1 MVPVPTGPRVTRDRS
16 NSPNEPL
23 AGSAAAR
30 CPRQPTSPVFAAHR
44 RMPAQNAAVPR
55 HLGDMVCSPRAE
67 FGDGSALPASCLR
80 GHFLV
85 SPASAVRWNTIRAV
99 TTSPATMNC
108 WPRPLFATLPGVS
121 APPPFGSSQR
131 TILVRLDPNKL
142 RSYNMSPPQ
151 DEKLGRSSWSP
162 VRRNRSRPQEERQEQ
177 PFARSFPR
185 TAVRKRGDPLRL
197 PTTPWRRPWAVG
209 VIADTADLSA
219 SAMCPAA

>member
-142 RSYNMSPPQ
+142 RSYNMSP
-151 DEKLGRSSWSP
+151 DEVVRALAAGNTKSAASCSSATGFVVLEKTRSPTGTLPASK
-162 VRRNRSRPQEERQEQ
+162 RSTKGGTVPAGMKAR
-177 PFARSFPR
+177 ARS
-185 TAVRKRGDPLRL
+185 T
-197 PTTPWRRPWAVG
+197 
-209 VIADTADLSA
+209 
-219 SAMCPAA
+219 

>member
-131 TILVRLDPNKL
+131 TILVRLERAIRQPASAATAKPFSDL
-142 RSYNMSPPQ
+142 ASTRSVMWRRTRVSATSA
-151 DEKLGRSSWSP
+151 EP
-162 VRRNRSRPQEERQEQ
+162 VEVATPVAAPSRQNREDNGDR
-177 PFARSFPR
+177 
-185 TAVRKRGDPLRL
+185 RKRSIQRRARRPLRRENR
-197 PTTPWRRPWAVG
+197 T
-209 VIADTADLSA
+209 
-219 SAMCPAA
+219 